1 MRAAVAS
8 RGRAER
14 IMEEERLGGTEDGVP
29 SGIVSVIACP
39 AS

>member
-1 MRAAVAS
+1 VRAVVAS

-14 IMEEERLGGTEDGVP
+14 MMEEERLGGTDDGLS
-29 SGIVSVIACP
+29 SGMVSVIVGS